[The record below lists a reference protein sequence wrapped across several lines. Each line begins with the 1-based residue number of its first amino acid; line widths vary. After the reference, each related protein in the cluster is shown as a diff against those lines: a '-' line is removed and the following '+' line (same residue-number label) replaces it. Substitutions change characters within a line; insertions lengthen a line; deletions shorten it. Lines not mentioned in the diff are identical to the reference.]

1 MSLEQKRLDQN
12 KPFDAKVAAWIPDKE
27 EGFVQGKIVG
37 TKGDLVTVA
46 IPGGDVSQGK
56 GGGRGMGEGCVGRGY
71 ERDRE
76 RARERMM
83 MSWVKVLYVCW
94 K

>member
-1 MSLEQKRLDQN
+1 MNCIHCISAESLAVCTSADLTRPAGRYVSLEQKRLDQN

-46 IPGGDVSQGK
+46 IPGGDVSC
-56 GGGRGMGEGCVGRGY
+56 GRGT
-71 ERDRE
+71 RE
-76 RARERMM
+76 RNGRICR
-83 MSWVKVLYVCW
+83 
-94 K
+94 

>member
-56 GGGRGMGEGCVGRGY
+56 GRWEGSGRGMCR
-71 ERDRE
+71 
-76 RARERMM
+76 
-83 MSWVKVLYVCW
+83 
-94 K
+94 